1 MSTFWTRRVTG
12 LHCILRALCVGN
24 VSAAYACIFARLT
37 GSVLPYI
44 LNSGILLLKRSD
56 TDTSIKDFEGYTA
69 YDLYNSTVNIAQP
82 TAEED
87 VLAELF
93 TWGTN
98 RSVERAA

>member
-1 MSTFWTRRVTG
+1 M
-12 LHCILRALCVGN
+12 GN
-24 VSAAYACIFARLT
+24 ISAAYASIFARLT
-37 GSVLPYI
+37 GSALPYI
-44 LNSGILLLKRSD
+44 LNSRILLLKRSD

-69 YDLYNSTVNIAQP
+69 YDLYNSTVKSAQP
-82 TAEED
+82 TADEE